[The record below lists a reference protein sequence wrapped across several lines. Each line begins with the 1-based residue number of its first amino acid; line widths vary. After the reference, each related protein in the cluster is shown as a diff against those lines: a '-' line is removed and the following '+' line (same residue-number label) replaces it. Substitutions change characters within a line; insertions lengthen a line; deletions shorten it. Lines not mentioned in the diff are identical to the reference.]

1 MTRPDPVDGAVAAL
15 IEEFG
20 GGYDHEYV
28 STLVRTAMAMSS
40 DGHSTLDMKIAAS
53 VLREMREAFLVFKAH
68 RHERKVTIFGSA
80 RVTQDD
86 PLFVQTV
93 ALSAE
98 LARRGWMVVTGAGPG
113 LMEAGMVGAGRARS
127 IGVSIQLPF
136 ESSANPVIA
145 GDAKYVSMRYFFT
158 RKLMLVKESQAFVC
172 MPGGF
177 GTLDEM
183 FELLTLTQTG
193 KGIPVPIVLM
203 ELPGDRFWHAVETF
217 IEDQLVPRRLVSP
230 EDVALYRVCNDVD
243 EAVGEIEG
251 FYRNFHSIRF
261 VGRRLVVRLLHEPT
275 DELLAALQRDHGHL
289 CRQGVF
295 ERSGPLPAEVADG
308 DAVDKPRLVFDFV
321 RRDWAGLRLLID
333 ALNRAA

>member
-1 MTRPDPVDGAVAAL
+1 MTDESPLDAAVDAL
-15 IEEFG
+15 IGEFG
-20 GGYDHEYV
+20 GGFDRDYV
-28 STLVRTAMAMSS
+28 ASLVRTAVAMSS

-53 VLREMREAFLVFKAH
+53 VLREMREAFLVFKDH

-80 RVTQDD
+80 RVTPDD
-86 PLFVQTV
+86 PLFTQTV

-145 GDAKYVSMRYFFT
+145 GDAKFVSMRYFFT

-217 IEDQLVPRRLVSP
+217 IADQLVPRRLVSP
-230 EDVALYRVCNDVD
+230 EDVALYRVCNEVE

-261 VGRRLVVRLLHEPT
+261 VGRRLVVRLQHEPS
-275 DELLAALQRDHGHL
+275 DELLEHLRRRHGHL
-289 CRQGVF
+289 CRSGTF
-295 ERSGPLPAEVADG
+295 ERTGPLPVEVNDD
-308 DAVDKPRLVFDFV
+308 DAVDKPRIAFDFV
-321 RRDWAGLRLLID
+321 RRDWAGLRLMID
-333 ALNRAA
+333 DLNRAV

>member
-1 MTRPDPVDGAVAAL
+1 MTDRRPLDDAVGEL
-15 IEEFG
+15 LDEFG
-20 GGYDHEYV
+20 GGFDREYV
-28 STLVRTAMAMSS
+28 ASLVRTAVAMSS

-53 VLREMREAFLVFKAH
+53 VLREMREAFLMFKSH

-80 RVTQDD
+80 RVRPDD
-86 PLFVQTV
+86 PLFTQTV

-203 ELPGDRFWHAVETF
+203 ELPGDRFWHSVETF
-217 IEDQLVPRRLVSP
+217 IAEQLVTRRLVAP
-230 EDVALYRVCNDVD
+230 EDVALYRVCSDVGQ
-243 EAVGEIEG
+243 AAGEIEG
-251 FYRNFHSIRF
+251 FYRNYHSIRF
-261 VGRRLVVRLLHEPT
+261 VGRRLVVRLRHDPSDDLMEHLRRTYP
-275 DELLAALQRDHGHL
+275 HL
-289 CRQGVF
+289 CRTGTF
-295 ERSGPLPAEVADG
+295 ERSGPLPVEVDDG
-308 DAVDKPRLVFDFV
+308 DAIGMARIVFDFV
-321 RRDWAGLRLLID
+321 RRDWAGLRLMID
-333 ALNRAA
+333 ELNRAV

>member
-1 MTRPDPVDGAVAAL
+1 MTLPSAVDEAVAAL

-20 GGYDHEYV
+20 GGYDHDYV
-28 STLVRTAMAMSS
+28 ASLVRTAMAMSS
-40 DGHSTLDMKIAAS
+40 DGHSSLDMKIAAS

-86 PLFVQTV
+86 PLFLQTV

-145 GDAKYVSMRYFFT
+145 GDAKFVSMRYFFT
-158 RKLMLVKESQAFVC
+158 RKLMLVKESQAFIC

-217 IEDQLVPRRLVSP
+217 IEDQLVPRKLVAP

-261 VGRRLVVRLLHEPT
+261 VGRRLVVRLQQEPT
-275 DELLAALQRDHGHL
+275 DELLAAIQRDHGHL
-289 CRQGVF
+289 CRQGAF
-295 ERSGPLPAEVADG
+295 ERTGPLPAERVDG
-308 DAVDKPRLVFDFV
+308 DAMDKARIVFDFV

-333 ALNRAA
+333 ALNRAV